1 MRGHGVWHVNVDS
14 HDYNV
19 YELFILKKFFV
30 YIMTFDMQKDFLFY
44 NLFFIAKTV
53 VYIIL

>member
-1 MRGHGVWHVNVDS
+1 MECGHVNVDS